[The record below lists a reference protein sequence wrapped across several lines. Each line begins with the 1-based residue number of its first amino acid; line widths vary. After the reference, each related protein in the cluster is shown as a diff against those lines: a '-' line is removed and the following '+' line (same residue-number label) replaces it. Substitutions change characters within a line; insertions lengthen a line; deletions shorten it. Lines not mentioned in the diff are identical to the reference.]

1 MGLMKPR
8 FMEEGWHYFDDK
20 EGKWKIKPDA
30 PEWEKKEAEEFYKKV
45 NPEPDENGIIRQY

>member
-30 PEWEKKEAEEFYKKV
+30 PEWAKKEAEEFYKRV
-45 NPEPDENGIIRQY
+45 NPEPDEKGIINRY